1 MPDTLPDA
9 TPVAWLNVNQKL
21 HTPNDNQM
29 CITKYKK
36 SAHSSF
42 KQIFIQAFL
51 CFIIKTTR
59 RCACLK
65 RFTHTHSSIVWATP
79 YFACSPLNAEH

>member
-29 CITKYKK
+29 CITNTKNLLIQVSSKYLSKP
-36 SAHSSF
+36 F
-42 KQIFIQAFL
+42 YVL
-51 CFIIKTTR
+51 
-59 RCACLK
+59 
-65 RFTHTHSSIVWATP
+65 
-79 YFACSPLNAEH
+79 